1 MTQEQFEYLAQFEI
15 RFNTATKSNYAR
27 GLHKTDV
34 EKIRDIYSEI
44 IGQTY
49 NMNTNCSACIL
60 KLLQKIS
67 PYYFE
72 FKNGKQ
78 RKEEESRKTDQVE
91 GNSSSDRCGDEKEGN
106 SETVGKGK
114 RSKGNRRVS

>member
-1 MTQEQFEYLAQFEI
+1 MKQEDFEYLAQFES
-15 RFNTATKSNYAR
+15 RFVTATQSSYAR
-27 GLHKTDV
+27 GLQKKDV
-34 EKIRDIYSEI
+34 ERIRDIYSEI

-49 NMNTNCSACIL
+49 NMNVGCSSCIL

-72 FKNGKQ
+72 FKNGKAE
-78 RKEEESRKTDQVE
+78 KKSRKTDQVE
-91 GNSSSDRCGDEKEGN
+91 GNPDSDRQGVEDKGN
-106 SETVGKGK
+106 PETAGKGK